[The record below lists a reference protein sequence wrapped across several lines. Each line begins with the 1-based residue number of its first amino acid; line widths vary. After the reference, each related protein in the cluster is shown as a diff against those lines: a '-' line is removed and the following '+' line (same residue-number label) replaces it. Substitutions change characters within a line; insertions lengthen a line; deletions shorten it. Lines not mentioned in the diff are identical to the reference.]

1 MADKLMKVS
10 AWSAR
15 EFSPE
20 SIPDPRTVKSWI
32 ENGVIRGRIID
43 SKAYVFESVRYGVE
57 EQVSTAVDALIRL
70 GVNNNG
76 RQTQRV

>member
-1 MADKLMKVS
+1 MADRLMKAS

-20 SIPDPRTVKSWI
+20 SAPDNRTIKSWI

-43 SKAYVFESVRYGVE
+43 NKAYVFESVQYGVE
-57 EQVSTAVDALIRL
+57 DTISSAVSSLIRQ
-70 GVNNNG
+70 GNING

>member
-1 MADKLMKVS
+1 MADRLMKAS

-20 SIPDPRTVKSWI
+20 SIPDLRTVKSWI

-43 SKAYVFESVRYGVE
+43 NKSYVFESVRYGVE
-57 EQVSTAVDALIRL
+57 EQVSTVVNALIRM
-70 GVNNNG
+70 GVTNG

>member
-1 MADKLMKVS
+1 MADRLMKAS
-10 AWSAR
+10 AWAVR

-20 SIPDPRTVKSWI
+20 SAPDNRTIKSWI

-43 SKAYVFESVRYGVE
+43 NKSYVFESVRYGVE
-57 EQVSTAVDALIRL
+57 EKVSSAVTALINM
-70 GVNNNG
+70 GVNSG